1 MDSSSSSSRSS
12 ETKLQVNFNPQLFP
26 EATATW
32 FSRLTFQWIT
42 PLLSL
47 GYKRPLEAKDL
58 YRLQDG
64 RASAVVAAKILE
76 SYTKRT
82 QKADVYNARIASG
95 DVRPSFLRRFLWMM
109 RGSTYMKDRE
119 TTWRM
124 NGEGKR
130 RPSLAMAMSDSVAW
144 WFWSGGIIKLI
155 GELSL
160 VTSPLLVR
168 EIINFG
174 KQSYSVHRSGQ
185 GEMPHIGIGIG
196 YAIGLFLM
204 QVTAAVCINQFFYR
218 GQSTGV
224 LLRGGLIA
232 AIYDRSLN
240 LTGRAKARSGLNNGV
255 LMSHISVDVSRI
267 DFCCGFF
274 HASWTGIIQL
284 VVCLVLLILNLGAA
298 ATFAGFSIFLIATPL
313 QTLIVKKSFGIRGKS
328 MKWTD
333 QRVRMLQEVLSGL
346 RIVKSFAWE
355 DSWIKRIAEARQNEL
370 RFIRSLL
377 LIRAGNNAVA
387 ASLPVLASDLAAA
400 TQRLSKIFDAE
411 LRKKHLDSDSSEK
424 GKDEDAGAEGGIIID
439 KSLDV
444 ALQVS
449 DAEWTWEES
458 SVNSDPK
465 SAKTPPS
472 QPNKPVATES
482 QKDQPP
488 FHVKNID
495 LVVPRGQLVAIVGA
509 VGSGK
514 TSLMQGCL
522 GEMRRLSGTVRWG
535 GSVGLCSQIGWVQN
549 ATIRENICFG
559 RPFDEARYQAA
570 IRDSCLE
577 QDLKILTDQAEVG
590 EKGITLSGG
599 QKQRLN
605 IARALYCDADIQ
617 IFDDPF
623 SALDA
628 HVGKSVFEN
637 AILKSQ
643 AGKTRIV
650 ITHALHFLP
659 RVDYIYTIVDGVIQ
673 EQGTYQD
680 LMAHGG
686 DFARVTAGFTSS
698 TVAPE
703 LDDRIEPI
711 TVTETNADMN
721 NQKKL
726 QMHAE
731 ERGIGAIPWHIYSS
745 YLLAGNGFFVIPLI
759 ILSLVLVQASM
770 ILSAFWLVW
779 WQEIHFGRSNT
790 FYIGVYAGL
799 GISQAITF
807 FLLASNFA
815 SLTYFASKNL
825 HMQAVRRIIHV
836 PLSWMERQ
844 PLGRVMYTF
853 SKDVDTIDNNLVS
866 ASLTQSKSESLR
878 MFSATMANI
887 IGAIILIS
895 IIVPWFLIG
904 IFGILVI
911 YGYIAHFYRASARD
925 LKRIDALLRS
935 DLYSHFSESLTGLS
949 TIRAYGEEERFKE
962 RNKYLMDLENR
973 AYMSTVANQRWLGIR
988 LDFLGT
994 TLTLIV
1000 GLLTVTTRA
1009 LSPSQTG
1016 VALSYIM
1023 SIQQAFGWLVRQT
1036 AEVENDMTS
1045 VERLVHYSQEI
1056 DQEGTYTK
1064 PEPDLPKQWPSKGQL
1079 TLKNVVLRY
1088 REDLPTVLK
1097 GISMDIMPG
1106 EKIGIVG
1113 RTGAGKSSIMTAL
1126 YRIVELEEGS
1136 ISIDGVDI
1144 STLGL
1149 KRLRQALAIIPQ
1161 DAPLFSGTVRSNLD
1175 PFNIHD
1181 DATLWDA
1188 LRRAYL
1194 VETTKT
1200 ESDEARNEKFHL
1212 DFPIEDEG
1220 SNLSI
1225 GQRSLLSLARA
1236 LVTESKIL
1244 ILDEATA
1251 SVDYETDRKIQDT
1264 IADEFHD
1271 RTILCIAHRLRT
1283 IISYDRIVCL
1293 DAGTIAEFDTPSN
1306 LYQKEGGIFRTMC
1319 ERSSITFKDIQQA
1332 RRLSL

>member
-1 MDSSSSSSRSS
+1 MTSQEKDSRRSSRSS
-12 ETKLQVNFNPQLFP
+12 ETKVSIQEDDAQLIP
-26 EATATW
+26 EANANW
-32 FSRLTFQWIT
+32 LSLLTFQWIT
-42 PLLSL
+42 PLLVL
-47 GYKRPLEAKDL
+47 GYKKPLEPSDL
-58 YRLQDG
+58 YRLQDD
-64 RASAVVAAKILE
+64 RAAAVVAAKIVAA
-76 SYTKRT
+76 YTKRT
-82 QKADVYNARIASG
+82 AKAEAYNAKIDSG
-95 DVRPSFLRRFLWMM
+95 DIRPSFLKRTLWLL
-109 RGSTYMKDRE
+109 RGSAYANERE
-119 TTWRM
+119 QTWKSK
-124 NGEGKR
+124 GEGKKK
-130 RPSLAMAMSDSVAW
+130 PSLALAMSDSVAW
-144 WFWSGGIIKLI
+144 WFWTGGIVKII
-155 GELSL
+155 GDTAL
-160 VTSPLLVR
+160 VTSPLLVKT
-168 EIINFG
+168 IINFA
-174 KQSYSVHRSGQ
+174 KRSYTVHLTGQ
-185 GEMPHIGIGIG
+185 GDMPNIGIGIG

-204 QVTAAVCINQFFYR
+204 QMIATTCTNQFFYR
-218 GQSTGV
+218 GASTGV
-224 LLRGGLIA
+224 LLRGGLIT
-232 AIYDRSLN
+232 AIYDRSLK
-240 LTGRAKARSGLNNGV
+240 LTGRAKAKSGFSNGV
-255 LMSHISVDVSRI
+255 IMSHISVDVSRI

-274 HASWTGIIQL
+274 MQYSWTGPIQL
-284 VVCLVLLILNLGAA
+284 VICLILLILNLGAP
-298 ATFAGFSIFLIATPL
+298 ATFAGFGLFLIATPL
-313 QTLIVKKSFGIRGKS
+313 QTIVMKQLFKLRRKS
-328 MKWTD
+328 MGWTD
-333 QRVRMLQEVLSGL
+333 KRVKMLQEVLSGL

-355 DSWIKRIAEARQNEL
+355 DSWIQRIAESRRNEL
-370 RFIRSLL
+370 RFIRALL
-377 LIRAGNNAVA
+377 VIRSGNNAIAMSLPALASVVA
-387 ASLPVLASDLAAA
+387 FAVYAAMGNSLEPANIFASLTLFNMLSSIADAAAA
-400 TQRLSKIFDAE
+400 TQRF
-411 LRKKHLDSDSSEK
+411 SEK

-444 ALQVS
+444 ALQVN

-458 SVNSDPK
+458 SVSNNPK
-465 SAKTPPS
+465 STKKTPSS
-472 QPNKPVATES
+472 QPNKSEATES

-488 FHVKNID
+488 FRVKNID
-495 LVVPRGQLVAIVGA
+495 LVIPRGQLVAIVGA

-522 GEMRRLSGTVRWG
+522 GEMRRLSGTVSWG
-535 GSVGLCSQIGWVQN
+535 GSVGLCSQIGWIQN

-659 RVDYIYTIVDGVIQ
+659 RVDYIYTIVDGRIQ
-673 EQGTYQD
+673 EQGTYQELLAHQGAFSKFAAEFGNKESEEED
-680 LMAHGG
+680 LPALE
-686 DFARVTAGFTSS
+686 AVE
-698 TVAPE
+698 PE
-703 LDDRIEPI
+703 ANA
-711 TVTETNADMN
+711 VSTETKLEGAPKEQM
-721 NQKKL
+721 QK
-726 QMHAE
+726 E
-731 ERGIGAIPWHIYSS
+731 ERSTGAVTWHVYKS
-745 YLLAGNGFFVIPLI
+745 YLLAGHGLAIGPLT
-759 ILSLVLVQASM
+759 LLTLVLVQASQV
-770 ILSAFWLVW
+770 LSAYWLVW
-779 WQEIHFGRSNT
+779 WQELQFPRSSS
-790 FYIGVYAGL
+790 FYIGIYACL
-799 GISQAITF
+799 GFGQAVTF
-807 FLLASNFA
+807 FLMGSNFA
-815 SLTYFASKNL
+815 FLNYFASKNL
-825 HMQAVRRIIHV
+825 HLQAVKRVMHV
-836 PLSWMERQ
+836 PLSWMESQ
-844 PLGRVMYTF
+844 PLGRVMAASTF
-853 SKDVDTIDNNLVS
+853 IHSCIIVTHLV
-866 ASLTQSKSESLR
+866 LESLR
-878 MFSATMANI
+878 MFLATSSSIVGAVI
-887 IGAIILIS
+887 LIAIII
-895 IIVPWFLIG
+895 PWFLIG
-904 IFGILVI
+904 VVVILSI
-911 YGYIAHFYRASARD
+911 YGYTAHFYRASARD
-925 LKRIDALLRS
+925 LKRVDALLRS
-935 DLYSHFSESLTGLS
+935 NLYSHFSESD
-949 TIRAYGEEERFKE
+949 RFRKTNQ
-962 RNKYLMDLENR
+962 RLMDIENR
-973 AYMSTVANQRWLGIR
+973 LWLGIR
-988 LDFLGT
+988 LDFLGAL
-994 TLTLIV
+994 LTLIV
-1000 GLLTVTTRA
+1000 AILTVTARSI
-1009 LSPSQTG
+1009 SPAQTG
-1016 VALSYIM
+1016 VALSYIL
-1023 SIQQAFGWLVRQT
+1023 SIQMAFGWLVRQS
-1036 AEVENDMTS
+1036 AEVENDMNS
-1045 VERLVHYSQEI
+1045 VERIVHYAQEI
-1056 DQEGTYTK
+1056 DQEAAYTK

-1161 DAPLFSGTVRSNLD
+1161 DALLFSGTVRSNLD

-1194 VETTKT
+1194 VEATKT
-1200 ESDEARNEKFHL
+1200 DDGKAKNQKFHL

-1283 IISYDRIVCL
+1283 IISYDRI
-1293 DAGTIAEFDTPSN
+1293 EFDTPSN

-1319 ERSSITFKDIQQA
+1319 ERSSITIDDIKLA
-1332 RRLSL
+1332 RKTVRDN